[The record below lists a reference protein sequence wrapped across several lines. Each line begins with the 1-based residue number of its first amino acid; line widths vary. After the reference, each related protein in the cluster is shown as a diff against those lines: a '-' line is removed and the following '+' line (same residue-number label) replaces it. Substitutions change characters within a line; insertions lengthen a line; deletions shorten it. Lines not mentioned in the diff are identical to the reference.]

1 MNAMEFGYNH
11 LLERLEDGERPTGDG
26 LARAIS
32 ETERAYRDA
41 ANRLTANQAKVLVVL
56 RDQVLEYLYLR

>member
-1 MNAMEFGYNH
+1 MGNAQPVMDSPGRS
-11 LLERLEDGERPTGDG
+11 LR
-26 LARAIS
+26 
-32 ETERAYRDA
+32 TERAYRDA